1 MKRLATGA
9 VLAAAAL
16 SAALAQPVAVT
27 DDAGRV
33 VRLAEPAKRVV
44 ALAPNLV
51 ELAYA
56 AGGGAALV
64 GAIRYSDYPPA
75 AKKLPRVGDAF
86 ALNLERIAQLRPDLV
101 LVWRSGLPE
110 RQRDQLHA
118 IGVPLY
124 DSEIR
129 SVDDIAST
137 LHRLGVL
144 LGTQDNADAAA
155 SRLRERWAALKSRY
169 AARVPVRVFYQLW
182 QQPLM
187 TINGEHLISQAISA
201 CGGVNVFAALPT
213 LTPTVGWEAVV
224 QADPQLVAGARIDD
238 TGSAPPGRWREL
250 AQIDAVKKNHF
261 ALLPPDLLDR
271 MGPRFVDGAQLLCEA
286 IDKVR

>member
-1 MKRLATGA
+1 MKRLAAGA

-33 VRLAEPAKRVV
+33 VRLAEPARRVV

-144 LGTQDNADAAA
+144 LGTQDDADAAA
-155 SRLRERWAALKSRY
+155 SRLRERWAVPC
-169 AARVPVRVFYQLW
+169 AR
-182 QQPLM
+182 
-187 TINGEHLISQAISA
+187 T
-201 CGGVNVFAALPT
+201 T
-213 LTPTVGWEAVV
+213 
-224 QADPQLVAGARIDD
+224 
-238 TGSAPPGRWREL
+238 
-250 AQIDAVKKNHF
+250 
-261 ALLPPDLLDR
+261 DR
-271 MGPRFVDGAQLLCEA
+271 DRG
-286 IDKVR
+286 